1 MIKYRKDTDDIVT
14 LTLDMKGGA
23 FNIINHKISK
33 VFEPVLIQLQ
43 KEVAK
48 NQLIGVIIKSDKK
61 NFLTGGDLEYIHQI
75 DDAKT
80 VFDYTEEIK
89 GLFRQLEQLG
99 IPVVAAINGSA
110 TGSGFELA
118 LACHHRVAIENPNI
132 RLGFPE
138 VRLGLMPSAGGVTRL
153 VWLNGLEKTYPILTD
168 GKLYRPLEALKH
180 EIIDDIAKNE
190 KEMIQKAKEWI
201 FDNLDYKRPWDRSD
215 YTIPGGNI
223 ESPNIIR
230 WIAVA
235 NAGLMKKTKGNF
247 HAIQAILGTMVEAA
261 SVDFDTANRI
271 ESRFFTELI
280 LSKTTRNMVK
290 AFWFDLNTIKNN
302 HSRPKGFGKFRP
314 KQVGIIGAGRMGS
327 AIATVCATHGMRVI
341 LKDVS
346 HSIAER
352 GRRYCD
358 LLLQKKVTKGSMTVD
373 EKSTIFNRIQI
384 SDKFQDFESCDV
396 VIEAVFENLN
406 LKRRVIRETEI
417 HLDEFTL
424 FGTNTSNISISKLG
438 KASNNPEDFVG
449 IHFYAPA
456 EERYLVDV
464 IVGQKTS
471 DETIARAFDF
481 VRSIRKVPIIIR
493 DRRGFFTPRISSMY
507 AMEGLALLNEGVSPV
522 VIERLGNKAGMGKGP
537 LAMLDEMS
545 LATLLLFERR
555 KQEWYGDIYYHKN
568 EIKVLEKMVEDLKRE
583 GAISKK
589 GFYDY
594 SEETPKLWSELNQHF
609 DIKNTYPDE
618 TAVIERFMFV
628 QAIDAARALEEGTIN
643 SVAEAN
649 VGSILGWNFAPFKG
663 GALQYI
669 NDYGLNEFVEKAKLL
684 EAKYGSRFKLPEI
697 ILNKVATKTVF

>member
-14 LTLDMKGGA
+14 LTLDMKGGI
-23 FNIINHKISK
+23 FNIINHQISK
-33 VFEPVLIQLQ
+33 VFEPVLVQLQ
-43 KEVAK
+43 NEVAA

-75 DDAKT
+75 EDAKT
-80 VFDYTEEIK
+80 IFEYTEEIK
-89 GLFRQLEQLG
+89 GLFRRLEKLG
-99 IPVVAAINGSA
+99 VPVVAALNGSA

-118 LACHHRVAIENPNI
+118 LACHHRIAIKSATI

-153 VWLNGLEKTYPILTD
+153 VWLNGLEKTYPVLTD
-168 GKLYRPLEALKH
+168 GRLYRPIEALKM
-180 EIIDDIAKNE
+180 EIIDDLAIDE
-190 KEMIQKAKEWI
+190 KEMLQKAKAWI
-201 FDNLDYKRPWDRSD
+201 FNNLDYKRPWDQST

-223 ESPNIIR
+223 ESPNIIK
-230 WIAVA
+230 WIAKT
-235 NAGLMKKTKGNF
+235 NAELMKETHGNF
-247 HAIQAILGTMVEAA
+247 PAIQAILGTMVEAA

-280 LSKTTRNMVK
+280 LSETTRNMVK

-302 HSRPKGFGKFRP
+302 LRRPKGFGKFRP

-327 AIATVCATHGMRVI
+327 AIATLCASHGMGVI

-352 GRRYCD
+352 GRKYCD
-358 LLLQKKVTKGSMTVD
+358 LLLQKKVDKGRMTVE

-384 SDKFQDFESCDV
+384 SDKFEDFKNCDV

-406 LKRRVIRETEI
+406 LKRRVIRETET

-424 FGTNTSNISISKLG
+424 FATNTSNISISRLG
-438 KASNNPEDFVG
+438 KASNNPKDFVG

-456 EERYLVDV
+456 EERYLVD
-464 IVGQKTS
+464 IIIGKKTS
-471 DETIARAFDF
+471 KETIARAFDF
-481 VRSIRKVPIIIR
+481 VRSLQKVPIVIR
-493 DRRGFFTPRISSMY
+493 DRRGFFTPRISGMY

-522 VIERLGNKAGMGKGP
+522 VIERLGIKGGMKKGP

-555 KQEWYGDIYYHKN
+555 KQEWYGDVYYHKK
-568 EIKVLEKMVEDLKRE
+568 EIKVLERMVEELKRE

-594 SEETPKLWSELNQHF
+594 STEKPTLWKELPEHF
-609 DIKNTYPDE
+609 DIKSTYPDE
-618 TAVIERFMFV
+618 AAVIERFMFV

-663 GALQYI
+663 GVLQYV
-669 NDYGLNEFVEKAKLL
+669 NDYGLNAFVKRANSL
-684 EAKYGSRFKLPEI
+684 EAEHGSRFKLPAI
-697 ILNKVATKTVF
+697 VVTKAENGETF